1 MANRNLLKE
10 AIADAKSV
18 KEAAIANAKAALEE
32 AFTPYLK
39 EKFSAKLAE
48 MEEEDM
54 YEADKEMDETYSEEG
69 MEEMSNPVMRRGL
82 KGDDKEEKRT
92 EKMRE
97 ESEVE
102 EMDLDE
108 LLAELDEEMGKDEDM
123 EETLN
128 EAEEE
133 EMEMDSEEEEEG
145 EEDDE
150 IDLEDMTEDELKD
163 LIEDVIEDMVRAGEL
178 EAGEKFEDDEEE
190 EDIDIDMEDE
200 EEMVS
205 ERKHYG
211 GNKGDKPRKS
221 TAKEK
226 DELLKEEVIN
236 ENLVADFMI
245 FLRTNPEAI
254 ILGTPVL
261 LASLVAVA
269 QGGIAAIKKLASQ
282 GGKIGKLAQDFIDVG
297 KDVASAASKSAGR
310 LEEEDMMDE
319 GVLDKLKDLYTDK
332 ELLSKIITVDGEKV
346 SIKDLLK
353 LAGQGASDA
362 ISREGVEEDKRTDAE
377 EEGYL
382 DGMRDEKK
390 DMMKEI
396 EELASTLS
404 ETKLLNAKLLYTNKI
419 FRAKNLNETQKVKV
433 LEAFDKATS
442 VRDAKLIYET
452 LTTVKETKTAVTE
465 SMRGMASKAAGMAP
479 EKKPILEVN
488 DQFARW
494 QILAGIKRN

>member
-39 EKFSAKLAE
+39 ERFSAKLAE
-48 MEEEDM
+48 METNEDM
-54 YEADKEMDETYSEEG
+54 DYENDPEMEENYSEGEVG
-69 MEEMSNPVMRRGL
+69 EMSAS
-82 KGDDKEEKRT
+82 KEEKRT
-92 EKMRE
+92 GKMRE
-97 ESEVE
+97 KPGVD
-102 EMDLDE
+102 EMNLDE
-108 LLAELDEEMGKDEDM
+108 LLAELDEEMIDEEEM

-128 EAEEE
+128 EQEEDMDMDG
-133 EMEMDSEEEEEG
+133 MEMDSEEEG

-178 EAGEKFEDDEEE
+178 EAGEKFEDEEDDEDDEEIDFE
-190 EDIDIDMEDE
+190 EEDE
-200 EEMVS
+200 EEIVS

-211 GNKGDKPRKS
+211 GNDDNIPS
-221 TAKEK
+221 AKRGK
-226 DELLKEEVIN
+226 
-236 ENLVADFMI
+236 
-245 FLRTNPEAI
+245 
-254 ILGTPVL
+254 
-261 LASLVAVA
+261 
-269 QGGIAAIKKLASQ
+269 IKK
-282 GGKIGKLAQDFIDVG
+282 D
-297 KDVASAASKSAGR
+297 
-310 LEEEDMMDE
+310 
-319 GVLDKLKDLYTDK
+319 T
-332 ELLSKIITVDGEKV
+332 
-346 SIKDLLK
+346 
-353 LAGQGASDA
+353 
-362 ISREGVEEDKRTDAE
+362 AE
-377 EEGYL
+377 EEGKADYERSKKKIKEGVI
-382 DGMRDEKK
+382 DENIMSKIKGMSEEMLMKLFGVKTVGELLAALGGAVSAGKKMEEAAEVDE
-390 DMMKEI
+390 MNNTI
-396 EELASTLS
+396 QELASTLS
-404 ETKLLNAKLLYTNKI
+404 EVKLLNAKLLYTNKI

-433 LEAFDKATS
+433 LEAFDKAAS

>member
-1 MANRNLLKE
+1 MKE

-39 EKFSAKLAE
+39 ERFSAKLAE
-48 MEEEDM
+48 MELEEGMYEED
-54 YEADKEMDETYSEEG
+54 EKEMEENYSEEK
-69 MEEMSNPVMRRGL
+69 MEEKMSNPVMRRGL
-82 KGDDKEEKRT
+82 EGDDTEEKRT

-97 ESEVE
+97 ESGVE

-108 LLAELDEEMGKDEDM
+108 LLAELDEELSNKEM

-133 EMEMDSEEEEEG
+133 EMEMDSEEEVEG

-178 EAGEKFEDDEEE
+178 EAGEKFEDEDEE

-200 EEMVS
+200 EEIVA
-205 ERKHYG
+205 ERAYYG
-211 GNKGDKPRKS
+211 KNKGDKPRKS

-226 DELLKEEVIN
+226 DELLKEEEVSEIMDPVSIM
-236 ENLVADFMI
+236 VATI
-245 FLRTNPEAI
+245 ASI
-254 ILGTPVL
+254 IG
-261 LASLVAVA
+261 AS
-269 QGGIAAIKKLASQ
+269 GGAAALMSKLEKMAAKDP
-282 GGKIGKLAQDFIDVG
+282 GGKADKVYKFLTSLGK
-297 KDVASAASKSAGR
+297 AG
-310 LEEEDMMDE
+310 
-319 GVLDKLKDLYTDK
+319 
-332 ELLSKIITVDGEKV
+332 
-346 SIKDLLK
+346 
-353 LAGQGASDA
+353 SDA
-362 ISREGVEEDKRTDAE
+362 AGSGVKEDRRTDAE

-382 DGMRDEKK
+382 DGMRDEKE

>member
-39 EKFSAKLAE
+39 ERFSAKLAE
-48 MEEEDM
+48 METEEGM
-54 YEADKEMDETYSEEG
+54 YYEDDKEMEENYSEEG

-97 ESEVE
+97 ESKVE

-108 LLAELDEEMGKDEDM
+108 LLAELDEEMSKDEDM

-128 EAEEE
+128 EAEEDMDMDD
-133 EMEMDSEEEEEG
+133 MEMDSEEEEG

-178 EAGEKFEDDEEE
+178 EAGEKFEDDEEDE
-190 EDIDIDMEDE
+190 EEEEIDIDVEDE
-200 EEMVS
+200 EEIVS

-226 DELLKEEVIN
+226 DELLKEEEMVDEGAEAVIDKIKSMGKS
-236 ENLVADFMI
+236 A
-245 FLRTNPEAI
+245 AK
-254 ILGTPVL
+254 
-261 LASLVAVA
+261 AVVKA
-269 QGGIAAIKKLASQ
+269 LT
-282 GGKIGKLAQDFIDVG
+282 DFIDYTPLDPTNRYEG
-297 KDVASAASKSAGR
+297 MK
-310 LEEEDMMDE
+310 MD
-319 GVLDKLKDLYTDK
+319 KTK
-332 ELLSKIITVDGEKV
+332 
-346 SIKDLLK
+346 
-353 LAGQGASDA
+353 
-362 ISREGVEEDKRTDAE
+362 
-377 EEGYL
+377 
-382 DGMRDEKK
+382 DEKDEMK
-390 DMMKEI
+390 KEI

>member
-48 MEEEDM
+48 MEAEDM
-54 YEADKEMDETYSEEG
+54 DEAKEEMDENYSEEG

-82 KGDDKEEKRT
+82 KGDDKEERRT

-123 EETLN
+123 EENLN
-128 EAEEE
+128 EDARTDAEEE
-133 EMEMDSEEEEEG
+133 GYEDGMEDEKED

-178 EAGEKFEDDEEE
+178 EAGEKFEDEDEE

-200 EEMVS
+200 EEIVA
-205 ERKHYG
+205 ERAYYG
-211 GNKGDKPRKS
+211 KNKGDKPRKS

-226 DELLKEEVIN
+226 DELLKEE
-236 ENLVADFMI
+236 
-245 FLRTNPEAI
+245 
-254 ILGTPVL
+254 
-261 LASLVAVA
+261 
-269 QGGIAAIKKLASQ
+269 
-282 GGKIGKLAQDFIDVG
+282 
-297 KDVASAASKSAGR
+297 
-310 LEEEDMMDE
+310 EDMMDE
-319 GVLDKLKDLYTDK
+319 GILDQLKAIYNDPEFLGKL
-332 ELLSKIITVDGEKV
+332 ITVDGKKM
-346 SIKDLLK
+346 SLKDFLK
-353 LAGQGASDA
+353 MAGTAAAGGMRKSGAGKGPFNT
-362 ISREGVEEDKRTDAE
+362 EGVEENKRTDAE

-382 DGMRDEKK
+382 DGMRDEKE
-390 DMMKEI
+390 DMMREI

-433 LEAFDKATS
+433 LEAFDKAAS
-442 VRDAKLIYET
+442 VKDAKLIYET

>member
-1 MANRNLLKE
+1 VDKTMANRNLLKE

-48 MEEEDM
+48 MEAEDM
-54 YEADKEMDETYSEEG
+54 DEAKEEMDENYSEEG
-69 MEEMSNPVMRRGL
+69 MEEMSNPVMRRDL
-82 KGDDKEEKRT
+82 KGDDKEKKRT

-108 LLAELDEEMGKDEDM
+108 LLAELDEEMGKEKEM

-133 EMEMDSEEEEEG
+133 EMEMDSEEEVEG
-145 EEDDE
+145 EEEDE

-178 EAGEKFEDDEEE
+178 EAGEKFEDEE

-200 EEMVS
+200 EEIVS

-226 DELLKEEVIN
+226 DELLKEEDIN
-236 ENLVADFMI
+236 EIDLNVTDM
-245 FLRTNPEAI
+245 EAI
-254 ILGTPVL
+254 LSIL
-261 LASLVAVA
+261 A
-269 QGGIAAIKKLASQ
+269 GGIGVPLAALAATYAKDGIEAVKRLIK
-282 GGKIGKLAQDFIDVG
+282 GKV
-297 KDVASAASKSAGR
+297 
-310 LEEEDMMDE
+310 
-319 GVLDKLKDLYTDK
+319 K
-332 ELLSKIITVDGEKV
+332 END
-346 SIKDLLK
+346 
-353 LAGQGASDA
+353 
-362 ISREGVEEDKRTDAE
+362 RTDAE

-382 DGMRDEKK
+382 DGMRDEKE

>member
-39 EKFSAKLAE
+39 ERFSAKLAE
-48 MEEEDM
+48 METEEGM
-54 YEADKEMDETYSEEG
+54 YEADE
-69 MEEMSNPVMRRGL
+69 
-82 KGDDKEEKRT
+82 
-92 EKMRE
+92 
-97 ESEVE
+97 EVE
-102 EMDLDE
+102 ENYSEKDMEENINLTDFPDMDDEGEHGNVDAKNVMEKGDMVDEMDLEE
-108 LLAELDEEMGKDEDM
+108 LLAELDEEMGKDKEM

-133 EMEMDSEEEEEG
+133 EMEMDSEEEVEG
-145 EEDDE
+145 EEEDE

-190 EDIDIDMEDE
+190 DIDIDMEDE
-200 EEMVS
+200 EEIVA
-205 ERKHYG
+205 ERAYYG
-211 GNKGDKPRKS
+211 KNKGDKPRKS

-226 DELLKEEVIN
+226 DELLKEE
-236 ENLVADFMI
+236 
-245 FLRTNPEAI
+245 
-254 ILGTPVL
+254 
-261 LASLVAVA
+261 
-269 QGGIAAIKKLASQ
+269 
-282 GGKIGKLAQDFIDVG
+282 
-297 KDVASAASKSAGR
+297 
-310 LEEEDMMDE
+310 EDMMDE
-319 GVLDKLKDLYTDK
+319 GVIDQLKAVYNDPEFLGKL
-332 ELLSKIITVDGEKV
+332 ITVDGKKM
-346 SIKDLLK
+346 SLKDF
-353 LAGQGASDA
+353 LAMAGSAAAGGMRKSGAGKGPFNT
-362 ISREGVEEDKRTDAE
+362 EGVEEDKRTDAE

-390 DMMKEI
+390 DMMREI

>member
-1 MANRNLLKE
+1 
-10 AIADAKSV
+10 
-18 KEAAIANAKAALEE
+18 
-32 AFTPYLK
+32 
-39 EKFSAKLAE
+39 
-48 MEEEDM
+48 
-54 YEADKEMDETYSEEG
+54 
-69 MEEMSNPVMRRGL
+69 
-82 KGDDKEEKRT
+82 
-92 EKMRE
+92 
-97 ESEVE
+97 
-102 EMDLDE
+102 
-108 LLAELDEEMGKDEDM
+108 
-123 EETLN
+123 
-128 EAEEE
+128 
-133 EMEMDSEEEEEG
+133 
-145 EEDDE
+145 
-150 IDLEDMTEDELKD
+150 MTEDELKD

-178 EAGEKFEDDEEE
+178 EAGEKFEAGEDEGEEE

-226 DELLKEEVIN
+226 DELLKEE
-236 ENLVADFMI
+236 
-245 FLRTNPEAI
+245 
-254 ILGTPVL
+254 
-261 LASLVAVA
+261 
-269 QGGIAAIKKLASQ
+269 
-282 GGKIGKLAQDFIDVG
+282 
-297 KDVASAASKSAGR
+297 
-310 LEEEDMMDE
+310 EDMMNE
-319 GVLDKLKDLYTDK
+319 RVIDKLKDLYTDK
-332 ELLSKIITVDGEKV
+332 ELLSKIITIDGEKV

-353 LAGQGASDA
+353 LATSGAGA
-362 ISREGVEEDKRTDAE
+362 ATRGEGIEEDDRTKAE

-382 DGMRDEKK
+382 DGMRDEKE

-465 SMRGMASKAAGMAP
+465 SMRGMASKAVGMAP

>member
-48 MEEEDM
+48 MEAEDM
-54 YEADKEMDETYSEEG
+54 DEAKEEMDENYSEEK
-69 MEEMSNPVMRRGL
+69 MEEKMSNPVMRRGL

-123 EETLN
+123 EENLN
-128 EAEEE
+128 EDARTDAEEE
-133 EMEMDSEEEEEG
+133 GYEDGMEDEKEDEEE
-145 EEDDE
+145 DE

-178 EAGEKFEDDEEE
+178 EAGEKFEDEDEE

-200 EEMVS
+200 EEIVA
-205 ERKHYG
+205 ERAYYG
-211 GNKGDKPRKS
+211 KNKGDKPRKS

-226 DELLKEEVIN
+226 DELLKEE
-236 ENLVADFMI
+236 
-245 FLRTNPEAI
+245 
-254 ILGTPVL
+254 
-261 LASLVAVA
+261 
-269 QGGIAAIKKLASQ
+269 
-282 GGKIGKLAQDFIDVG
+282 
-297 KDVASAASKSAGR
+297 
-310 LEEEDMMDE
+310 EDMMDE
-319 GVLDKLKDLYTDK
+319 GVIDQLKAVYNDPEFLGKL
-332 ELLSKIITVDGEKV
+332 ITVDGKKM
-346 SIKDLLK
+346 SLKDF
-353 LAGQGASDA
+353 LAMAGSAAAGGMRKSGAGKGPFNT
-362 ISREGVEEDKRTDAE
+362 EGVEEDKRTDAE

-382 DGMRDEKK
+382 DGMRDEKE
-390 DMMKEI
+390 DMMREI

-433 LEAFDKATS
+433 LEAFDKAAS
-442 VRDAKLIYET
+442 VKDAKLIYET

>member
-1 MANRNLLKE
+1 VDKTMANRNLLKE

-48 MEEEDM
+48 MEAEEDM
-54 YEADKEMDETYSEEG
+54 DEAKEEMDETYSEEK
-69 MEEMSNPVMRRGL
+69 MEEKMSNPVMRHGL

-108 LLAELDEEMGKDEDM
+108 LLAELDEEMGKDKDM
-123 EETLN
+123 EENLN
-128 EAEEE
+128 EDARTDAEEE
-133 EMEMDSEEEEEG
+133 GYEDGMEDEKED

-178 EAGEKFEDDEEE
+178 EAGEKFEDEEEE

-226 DELLKEEVIN
+226 DELLKEENIN
-236 ENLVADFMI
+236 EIDLNVTDM
-245 FLRTNPEAI
+245 EALLS
-254 ILGTPVL
+254 IL
-261 LASLVAVA
+261 A
-269 QGGIAAIKKLASQ
+269 GGIGVPLAALAATYAKD
-282 GGKIGKLAQDFIDVG
+282 GFEAVKRLVKGK
-297 KDVASAASKSAGR
+297 
-310 LEEEDMMDE
+310 
-319 GVLDKLKDLYTDK
+319 
-332 ELLSKIITVDGEKV
+332 
-346 SIKDLLK
+346 
-353 LAGQGASDA
+353 
-362 ISREGVEEDKRTDAE
+362 VEENDRTDAE

-382 DGMRDEKK
+382 DGMRDEKE

>member
-39 EKFSAKLAE
+39 EKFTAKLAE
-48 MEEEDM
+48 MEEEEMD
-54 YEADKEMDETYSEEG
+54 EAKKEMDENYSSEE
-69 MEEMSNPVMRRGL
+69 MEENINLTDFPDMDDEGEHGNVAAKNVME
-82 KGDDKEEKRT
+82 KED
-92 EKMRE
+92 MD
-97 ESEVE
+97 E

-108 LLAELDEEMGKDEDM
+108 LLAELDEEMGKDKDM
-123 EETLN
+123 EENLN
-128 EAEEE
+128 EDARTDAEEE
-133 EMEMDSEEEEEG
+133 GYEDGMEDEKED

-178 EAGEKFEDDEEE
+178 EAGEKFEDEEEE
-190 EDIDIDMEDE
+190 EDIDIDVEDE
-200 EEMVS
+200 EEIVA
-205 ERKHYG
+205 ERAYYG
-211 GNKGDKPRKS
+211 KNKGDKPRKS

-226 DELLKEEVIN
+226 DELLKEE
-236 ENLVADFMI
+236 
-245 FLRTNPEAI
+245 
-254 ILGTPVL
+254 
-261 LASLVAVA
+261 
-269 QGGIAAIKKLASQ
+269 
-282 GGKIGKLAQDFIDVG
+282 
-297 KDVASAASKSAGR
+297 
-310 LEEEDMMDE
+310 EDMMDE
-319 GVLDKLKDLYTDK
+319 GVIDQLKAVYNDPEVLGKL
-332 ELLSKIITVDGEKV
+332 ITVDGKKM
-346 SIKDLLK
+346 SLKDF
-353 LAGQGASDA
+353 LAMAGSAAAGGMKRSGAGKGPFNT
-362 ISREGVEEDKRTDAE
+362 EGVEENKRTDAE

-382 DGMRDEKK
+382 DGMRDEKE
-390 DMMKEI
+390 DMMREI

-433 LEAFDKATS
+433 LEAFDKATT
-442 VRDAKLIYET
+442 VKDAKLIYET

-465 SMRGMASKAAGMAP
+465 SMRGMASKAVGIAP

>member
-1 MANRNLLKE
+1 VDKTMANRNLLKE

-48 MEEEDM
+48 MELEEDM
-54 YEADKEMDETYSEEG
+54 DEAKHKEMDETYSEEK
-69 MEEMSNPVMRRGL
+69 MEEKMSNPVMRRGL

-108 LLAELDEEMGKDEDM
+108 LLAELDEEMGKDKDM
-123 EETLN
+123 EENLN
-128 EAEEE
+128 EDARTDAEEE
-133 EMEMDSEEEEEG
+133 GYEDGMKDEKEDEEE
-145 EEDDE
+145 DE

-178 EAGEKFEDDEEE
+178 EAGESFESDEDEE

-200 EEMVS
+200 EEIT
-205 ERKHYG
+205 ERKKEGYDDREDESVSARRGKEADKKQSFKARRDDSYG
-211 GNKGDKPRKS
+211 KFGKRDAEAKGKASGPGTNKIN
-221 TAKEK
+221 KEN
-226 DELLKEEVIN
+226 LKEE
-236 ENLVADFMI
+236 E
-245 FLRTNPEAI
+245 
-254 ILGTPVL
+254 G
-261 LASLVAVA
+261 
-269 QGGIAAIKKLASQ
+269 
-282 GGKIGKLAQDFIDVG
+282 
-297 KDVASAASKSAGR
+297 
-310 LEEEDMMDE
+310 MMDE
-319 GVLDKLKDLYTDK
+319 GVIDKLKDLYTDK
-332 ELLSKIITVDGEKV
+332 ELLSKIITIDGEKV

-353 LAGQGASDA
+353 LAASGAGA
-362 ISREGVEEDKRTDAE
+362 ATRGEGVEEDKRTDAE

-390 DMMKEI
+390 DMMEEI